1 MIPFPTTLEDMEALL
16 DVPIDRLDRILA
28 FDSNRIRAHDGKLL
42 VEAATAQW
50 LSTWTRT
57 LGGRIA
63 ISAVAGEAPLDT
75 LKRVSD
81 TFPGALIGM
90 LDEKAIVGTTKV
102 ALARYK
108 DAFFKQQRS
117 WPDLNVQ
124 DRATLLCLDN
134 VPAAIGL
141 PTQLYPPPSNSCVAT
156 RDQFEHLVD
165 QLIKS
170 VTAEANIRGAIT
182 SHRERLTT
190 ILHELFKNTHD
201 HARTTVDKQPL
212 SLSIR
217 GPYARYYT
225 AEQLAYTAPPRVKD
239 VAGNDIR
246 PDVNQAENY
255 ASYFIRPRSVPAN
268 ARLVPEPARNFLGLL
283 ELSVFDTGPG
293 FASTNLKEK
302 FAGATVQ
309 EQFNAVLGCFSTG
322 KSSTGDESR
331 GYGLWKVLRDL
342 KELKGFIRVRTNRVH
357 VYRDFAW
364 YGKMFLQ
371 PHIVAPAERL
381 MDWRRG
387 ITQKITEEY
396 PDMQGA
402 HVSVLIPLGD
412 NL

>member
-1 MIPFPTTLEDMEALL
+1 MHPFPTSLEDMESLL
-16 DVPIDRLDRILA
+16 GIPVAPVHRVLE
-28 FDSNRIRAHDGKLL
+28 FDPQRIRAEDGKLL
-42 VEAATAQW
+42 VEASTVQW
-50 LSTWTRT
+50 LCTWTRA
-57 LGGRIA
+57 LGGRIS
-63 ISAVAGEAPLDT
+63 IESSAGEAPLDV
-75 LKRVSD
+75 LKRISD
-81 TFPGALIGM
+81 TLPGALLGM
-90 LDEKAIVGTTKV
+90 LDDKAVPAMPKV
-102 ALARYK
+102 ALAHYK
-108 DAFFKQQRS
+108 DAFFKRQRS
-117 WPDLNVQ
+117 WPDLNVH
-124 DRATLLCLDN
+124 DRAALLCLDN
-134 VPAAIGL
+134 VPPAIGL
-141 PTQLYPPPSNSCVAT
+141 PVQLYPPSPDSRVAS

-165 QLIKS
+165 QMIKA

-201 HARTTVDKQPL
+201 HARTTVDRQPL

-225 AEQLAYTAPPRVKD
+225 SEQLSYTAPPTVTD
-239 VAGNDIR
+239 AAGNEI
-246 PDVNQAENY
+246 PPPLNQAENY
-255 ASYFIRPRSVPAN
+255 ASYFVRPRPAPVN
-268 ARLVPEPARNFLGLL
+268 NRLLPVPERNFLGLL

-293 FASTNLKEK
+293 FASTYLKAG
-302 FAGATVQ
+302 FAGASAQ
-309 EQFNAVLGCFSTG
+309 EQFEAVLGCFSTG
-322 KSSTGDESR
+322 QSSTGDESR

-364 YGKMFLQ
+364 FGNMFLQ
-371 PHIVAPAERL
+371 SDIAAPAERL

-387 ITQKITEEY
+387 ITQRITEGY

>member
-1 MIPFPTTLEDMEALL
+1 MIPFPTALEDMEALL
-16 DVPIDRLDRILA
+16 AHLIEPSERVLA
-28 FDSNRIRAHDGKLL
+28 FDPQRIRAEDGKLL
-42 VEAATAQW
+42 VEAATVQW

-63 ISAVAGEAPLDT
+63 IAAAAGEAPLDV

-81 TFPGALIGM
+81 TLPGALLGM
-90 LDEKAIVGTTKV
+90 LDDKSLPEITKV

-108 DAFFKQQRS
+108 DAFFKHQRA
-117 WPDLNVQ
+117 WPDLNVH

-134 VPAAIGL
+134 VPPMIGL
-141 PTQLYPPPSNSCVAT
+141 PLQLYPLSPNSSVAN

-165 QLIKS
+165 QMIKS

-225 AEQLAYTAPPRVKD
+225 SEQLAYTAPPQLKD
-239 VAGNDIR
+239 GEGNDI
-246 PDVNQAENY
+246 PPAVNQAENY
-255 ASYFIRPRSVPAN
+255 ASYFVRPRPIPAN
-268 ARLVPEPARNFLGLL
+268 VRLVPTPARQFLGLL

-293 FASTNLKEK
+293 FASTYLKEE
-302 FAGATVQ
+302 FANATVK
-309 EQFNAVLGCFSTG
+309 EQFDAVLGCFSTG
-322 KSSTGDESR
+322 RSSTGDESR

-371 PHIVAPAERL
+371 SDIVAPAERL

-387 ITQKITEEY
+387 ITQKITEGY